1 MAPKRYAD
9 LVGSSYT
16 PDCPGREIL
25 EHVTSRWGVL
35 VLLTLRDGT
44 RRFSEL
50 RRHIGG
56 VSEKMLAQT
65 LRTLEDDGFVL
76 RHDFAEVPPR
86 VDYKLTPMGR
96 QVATHVA
103 AIATWVTHNTAQVLA
118 ARQNRPRAGTR

>member
-1 MAPKRYAD
+1 MAQGRYAD

-50 RRHIGG
+50 RRHISG

-86 VDYKLTPMGR
+86 VNYKLTPMGR

-103 AIATWVTHNTAQVLA
+103 AIATWVTDNTAQVLA